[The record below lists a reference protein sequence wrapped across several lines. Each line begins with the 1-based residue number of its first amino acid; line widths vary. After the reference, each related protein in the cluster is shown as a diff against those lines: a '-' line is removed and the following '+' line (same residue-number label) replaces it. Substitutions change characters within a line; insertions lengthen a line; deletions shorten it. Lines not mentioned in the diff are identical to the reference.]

1 VAVNRSVTAEEI
13 VAEGERVAD
22 ESAARARTLAV
33 DALTMGGRFTLE
45 AAETWVRAIEDAVR
59 RDCAR
64 RCEAIRAEVEKQ
76 PRLTRVA
83 RSVARVGDVPQPARI
98 FDGPAAG
105 ADACACAIRDSIERG
120 R

>member
-1 VAVNRSVTAEEI
+1 MTVDEI
-13 VAEGERVAD
+13 AAAYEREAD
-22 ESAARARTLAV
+22 EHAELGRRFVVESMTV
-33 DALTMGGRFTLE
+33 SGRFTRD
-45 AAETWVRAIEDAVR
+45 AAEEWVRAIEDAVR

-64 RCEAIRAEVEKQ
+64 RCEAIRDEVEKQ

-83 RSVARVGDVPQPARI
+83 RSVVLVGDVPQPVHI

-105 ADACACAIRDSIERG
+105 ADACACAIRDSIERA

>member
-1 VAVNRSVTAEEI
+1 MTAEEI
-13 VAEGERVAD
+13 ASAYEREAD
-22 ESAARARTLAV
+22 ERAASARRFII
-33 DALTMGGRFTLE
+33 DALSMGTAFGLRNIE
-45 AAETWVRAIEDAVR
+45 AELREIEDVVR

-64 RCEAIRAEVEKQ
+64 RCEAIRAEVEKR

-83 RSVARVGDVPQPARI
+83 RSVALVGDVPQPARI

-105 ADACACAIRDSIERG
+105 ADACACAIRDSIERA

>member
-1 VAVNRSVTAEEI
+1 MTDGRMMTAEEI
-13 VAEGERVAD
+13 AAVTERRAD
-22 ESAARARTLAV
+22 ERAELGRRFAV
-33 DALTMGGRFTLE
+33 EALTVSGRFTRD
-45 AAETWVRAIEDAVR
+45 AAESWVRAIEDAVR

-64 RCEAIRAEVEKQ
+64 RCESVREEVEKT

-83 RSVARVGDVPQPARI
+83 RSVVRVGDVPQPTRI

-105 ADACACAIRDSIERG
+105 ADACACAIRDALER

>member
-1 VAVNRSVTAEEI
+1 MTDGRMMTAEEI
-13 VAEGERVAD
+13 VAKTERRAD
-22 ESAARARTLAV
+22 EHAELGRRFAV
-33 DALTMGGRFTLE
+33 EALMVGGRFTRD
-45 AAETWVRAIEDAVR
+45 AAESWLRAIEDAVR

-64 RCEAIRAEVEKQ
+64 RCESVREEVEKT

-83 RSVARVGDVPQPARI
+83 RSVVRVGDVPQPARI

-105 ADACACAIRDSIERG
+105 ADACACAIRDSIERA

>member
-1 VAVNRSVTAEEI
+1 MSAITAEDI
-13 VAEGERVAD
+13 ADAYEREAD
-22 ESAARARTLAV
+22 ERAELGRRFAIE
-33 DALTMGGRFTLE
+33 ALTASGRFTHY
-45 AAETWVRAIEDAVR
+45 AAEEWVRAIEDAVR

-83 RSVARVGDVPQPARI
+83 RSVVRVGDVPQPARI

-105 ADACACAIRDSIERG
+105 ADACACAIRDSIERA

>member
-1 VAVNRSVTAEEI
+1 MTADEI
-13 VAEGERVAD
+13 VAENERKAD
-22 ESAARARTLAV
+22 ESAFLGRRFAI
-33 DALTMGGRFTLE
+33 DALVADGFAYS
-45 AAETWVRAIEDAVR
+45 AAEEWVRAIEDAVR

-83 RSVARVGDVPQPARI
+83 RSVVHVADVPQPARI

-105 ADACACAIRDSIERG
+105 ADACACAIRDSIERA

>member
-1 VAVNRSVTAEEI
+1 MTAEEI
-13 VAEGERVAD
+13 AAAYEREAD
-22 ESAARARTLAV
+22 ERAVSARRFII
-33 DALTMGGRFTLE
+33 DALSMGTAFGIKNIE
-45 AAETWVRAIEDAVR
+45 AELREIEDAVR

-83 RSVARVGDVPQPARI
+83 RSVLRVGDVPQPARI

-105 ADACACAIRDSIERG
+105 ADACACAIRDSIERA

>member
-1 VAVNRSVTAEEI
+1 MTVEEI
-13 VAEGERVAD
+13 VAAYEREAD
-22 ESAARARTLAV
+22 ERAELGRCFAIAALARDGFARSAA
-33 DALTMGGRFTLE
+33 E
-45 AAETWVRAIEDAVR
+45 EWVRAIEDAVR

-83 RSVARVGDVPQPARI
+83 RSVVHVADVPQPARI

-105 ADACACAIRDSIERG
+105 ADACACAIRDSIERA

>member
-1 VAVNRSVTAEEI
+1 MTADEI
-13 VAEGERVAD
+13 VAENERKAD
-22 ESAARARTLAV
+22 ESAFLGRRFAI
-33 DALTMGGRFTLE
+33 DALVADGFAYS
-45 AAETWVRAIEDAVR
+45 AAEEWVRAIEDAVR

-64 RCEAIRAEVEKQ
+64 RCEAIRAEVERQ

>member
-1 VAVNRSVTAEEI
+1 MTAEEI
-13 VAEGERVAD
+13 AAETERRVD
-22 ESAARARTLAV
+22 EHAELGRRFVVEAMTVS
-33 DALTMGGRFTLE
+33 GRFTRD
-45 AAETWVRAIEDAVR
+45 AAEERVRAIEDAVR

-76 PRLTRVA
+76 PTLMRVA
-83 RSVARVGDVPQPARI
+83 RSVALVGDVPQPARI

-105 ADACACAIRDSIERG
+105 ADACACAIRDSIERA

>member
-1 VAVNRSVTAEEI
+1 MSRMTVEEI
-13 VAEGERVAD
+13 VAAYEREAD
-22 ESAARARTLAV
+22 ERAELGRCFAIAALARDGFARSAA
-33 DALTMGGRFTLE
+33 E
-45 AAETWVRAIEDAVR
+45 EWVRAIEDAVR

-83 RSVARVGDVPQPARI
+83 RSVVHVADVPQPARI

-105 ADACACAIRDSIERG
+105 ADACACAIRDSIERA